1 MIDPLQIAQIMGQR
15 IIQNQ
20 ANQGN
25 LPPWGADGL
34 NAVMTG
40 NAQKGEEI
48 ANRLLQTY
56 GLTKEQAFEIA
67 NQRLQGLIQ

>member
-1 MIDPLQIAQIMGQR
+1 MNSPLQIAQIMAQR
-15 IIQNQ
+15 IIQNK

-25 LPPWGADGL
+25 LPPWGPDGL

-40 NAQKGEEI
+40 DATKGEQI
-48 ANRLLQTY
+48 ANRLLKTY

-67 NQRLQGLIQ
+67 NQRIQQIL